1 MRKIYSQLNIFM
13 PSIKYKYPLTLIV
26 LLLIQVNVFAGRD
39 EFKKTI
45 TETFTVNENTRIEA
59 INKHGD
65 MHIHTWDKDEVSFEV
80 TITVEAKTEADAEK
94 EFDRIDVEFS
104 NVGNTVGAETIW
116 GERETKRRW
125 SFFDWST
132 WGSGNGWESG
142 NKIRVDYVINMP
154 AANPVDFTN
163 KYGHINFP
171 TLDNDAKITV
181 KYGNMDGEHVGGD
194 FDLNVGYGDAC
205 LKTVAGKS
213 EVYVKYG
220 KFCADELAKLD
231 IESKYSK
238 VYLDKTQDITI
249 QSKYDHYELGTVQNL
264 HSDGKYDD
272 FEIEWV
278 KNIKLYS
285 KYSDYRIEEL
295 AGTGYLDMEYGNAK
309 INRLAPDFGDLRLDG
324 SYAHFKIKISSGMSF
339 DVNVET
345 SYGDMDFMD
354 DQHIVIQ
361 KDGSNREADGYI
373 GSPNSGNRLRAR
385 LRYGNLRIW

>member
-1 MRKIYSQLNIFM
+1 MNS
-13 PSIKYKYPLTLIV
+13 
-26 LLLIQVNVFAGRD
+26 
-39 EFKKTI
+39 KKL
-45 TETFTVNENTRIEA
+45 
-59 INKHGD
+59 
-65 MHIHTWDKDEVSFEV
+65 
-80 TITVEAKTEADAEK
+80 TVEAKTEADAEK

-171 TLDNDAKITV
+171 RLDNDAKITV

-205 LKTVAGKS
+205 VKTVAGKS

-272 FEIEWV
+272 
-278 KNIKLYS
+278 K
-285 KYSDYRIEEL
+285 
-295 AGTGYLDMEYGNAK
+295 T
-309 INRLAPDFGDLRLDG
+309 
-324 SYAHFKIKISSGMSF
+324 
-339 DVNVET
+339 
-345 SYGDMDFMD
+345 
-354 DQHIVIQ
+354 IQ
-361 KDGSNREADGYI
+361 QI
-373 GSPNSGNRLRAR
+373 
-385 LRYGNLRIW
+385 